1 MRETEDGFKIA
12 EVDLSLRGSG
22 DVIGTAQSGLP
33 RFRMANI
40 DIIEMLMETAHQQAR
55 YLLAK
60 DPNLETPQGKAA
72 RNLLWLMDQDKSIQ
86 LITVG

>member
-1 MRETEDGFKIA
+1 M
-12 EVDLSLRGSG
+12 DLNLRGAG
-22 DVIGTAQSGLP
+22 DAIGTAQSGLP